1 MKILITGG
9 LGHIGSALIRYLPK
23 KFINCE
29 IVIIDNLST
38 QRYSSLFDLPNNA
51 KYNFIEGDI
60 REMLLDDLIVEVD
73 VVIHLAAIT
82 DAANSFGREGEVE
95 DNNFEGTKRIATLC
109 EKYGAKLISISSTSV
124 YGTQS
129 LVVDESC
136 TPDELRPQSPYAATK
151 LKEEAFV
158 SELSKSKGLQA
169 VICRF
174 GTIFGPSIGMRFHTA
189 VNKFCWQA
197 VMGQPISVWKTAL
210 EQKRPY
216 LELNDACKAIGFI
229 IENNIYDGEIYNIL
243 SDNYTVREVVSV
255 IEHFVPNIKI
265 EFVDNQIMNQ
275 LSYEVSCQKFKKLGF
290 IFNGDIKGGIGEII
304 TLIHNANL
312 KNNSTIN

>member
-23 KFINCE
+23 KFNDCE

-38 QRYSSLFDLPNNA
+38 QRYSSLFDLPNDA

-60 REMLLDDLIVEVD
+60 REILLDELMVEVD

-82 DAANSFGREGEVE
+82 DAANSFGREEEIE
-95 DNNFEGTKRIATLC
+95 DNNLEGTKRIATLC
-109 EKYGAKLISISSTSV
+109 EKHGAKLISISSTSV

-136 TPDELRPQSPYAATK
+136 TPDELRPQSPYATTK

-158 SELSKSKGLQA
+158 SELSKSKALQA
-169 VICRF
+169 VTCRF

-197 VMGQPISVWKTAL
+197 VMSQPISVWKTAL
-210 EQKRPY
+210 DQKRPY

-229 IENNIYDGEIYNIL
+229 IENNVYDGEIYNIL
-243 SDNYTVREVVSV
+243 SGNYTVREVVGA
-255 IEHFVPNIKI
+255 IEHFVPNIKLK
-265 EFVDNQIMNQ
+265 FVENQIMNQ
-275 LSYEVSCQKFKKLGF
+275 LSYEVSCQKFRKLGF
-290 IFNGDIKGGIGEII
+290 IFNGNIKNGIGEII
-304 TLIHNANL
+304 NLINNANFK
-312 KNNSTIN
+312 KNRLFN